1 MPGSRARMSAAKG
14 PGRQLRRRLS
24 AGTAGRF
31 KVDAAS
37 PARRILQEGMHL
49 AIKPFPDSIPS
60 ELPPAKLYLDD
71 INEILQILTDSSEDC
86 QASFVVGKS
95 KCDTLEDLKDLRG
108 RTTRFVLN
116 ICSPGKHQT
125 LELTPSATRI
135 HIHEIGDQ
143 LPAWAKYVNVAAIF
157 EKRRL
162 RLKSL
167 RTLRQLRGY
176 LPPYGWWRSQSGY
189 SPRMSPGPSQF
200 TSCLTSRPAF
210 CWPLLS
216 CITLSVRTALFIC
229 GIHKEL
235 VWAGGSKI
243 TNRRLLWARYALC
256 WQ

>member
-1 MPGSRARMSAAKG
+1 M
-14 PGRQLRRRLS
+14 Q
-24 AGTAGRF
+24 
-31 KVDAAS
+31 
-37 PARRILQEGMHL
+37 L

-162 RLKSL
+162 RLKSFVRSTASWVFAALWLVAVAVWVFAPHVARPVSIYKLPNIATGFLLAVAVVYYFVSSHSIVYL
-167 RTLRQLRGY
+167 RYPQRVGVGRWLED
-176 LPPYGWWRSQSGY
+176 
-189 SPRMSPGPSQF
+189 
-200 TSCLTSRPAF
+200 
-210 CWPLLS
+210 
-216 CITLSVRTALFIC
+216 
-229 GIHKEL
+229 HKPEIIVGAVCAVL
-235 VWAGGSKI
+235 AVIATQVVEKVWK
-243 TNRRLLWARYALC
+243 
-256 WQ
+256 